1 MKRDSLVQLRSFQF
15 WYLYDD
21 TRTEADIQNP
31 YIPIII
37 EGPEHF
43 FLLIKSVGG
52 IESVGWRPPKIEGLV
67 DGLVEYIFFYFGP
80 LNLG

>member
-43 FLLIKSVGG
+43 FS
-52 IESVGWRPPKIEGLV
+52 S
-67 DGLVEYIFFYFGP
+67 Y
-80 LNLG
+80 N